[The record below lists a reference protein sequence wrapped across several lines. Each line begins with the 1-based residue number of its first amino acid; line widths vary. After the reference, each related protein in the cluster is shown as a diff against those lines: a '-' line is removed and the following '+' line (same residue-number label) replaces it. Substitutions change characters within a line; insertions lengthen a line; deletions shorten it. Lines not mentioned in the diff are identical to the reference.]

1 MFFGS
6 YLHLG
11 RVRTASIAHSRIIY
25 SSLLYTLS
33 CIVLSPS
40 LSQLETLLL
49 RNNSLSLLGM
59 KRRGSVRCSCVPLR
73 TFPPTPPPTLFL
85 LDGNSRHSA
94 SPAIRD
100 RRPTAAITSSAAV
113 AVMPLSNMLSFA
125 PLAVSLTFG
134 AFASSTISEL
144 IQSFLVIS
152 TIMCDTWIFS
162 CLTFNFRF
170 IIISFYDFLLSSY
183 S

>member
-25 SSLLYTLS
+25 SSLLHTLS

-40 LSQLETLLL
+40 FSQLETLLL
-49 RNNSLSLLGM
+49 QNNSLSLLGM

-94 SPAIRD
+94 VPAIRD
-100 RRPTAAITSSAAV
+100 RRPTAAIASSAAV
-113 AVMPLSNMLSFA
+113 AGIPLSNMLSFA
-125 PLAVSLTFG
+125 TGGVTHFRRLRLVHDLRVASVILGHFPLF
-134 AFASSTISEL
+134 
-144 IQSFLVIS
+144 
-152 TIMCDTWIFS
+152 
-162 CLTFNFRF
+162 
-170 IIISFYDFLLSSY
+170 
-183 S
+183 

>member
-49 RNNSLSLLGM
+49 QNNSLSLLGM
-59 KRRGSVRCSCVPLR
+59 KRQR
-73 TFPPTPPPTLFL
+73 
-85 LDGNSRHSA
+85 
-94 SPAIRD
+94 
-100 RRPTAAITSSAAV
+100 
-113 AVMPLSNMLSFA
+113 VMFMC
-125 PLAVSLTFG
+125 SLTYLSSDSSSHVVPPRRQFE
-134 AFASSTISEL
+134 AFRCPRHQGQEDDCGHHQQCRGRTALTHPSLHQDSGEAQKPNGHHYYVRHLDSSIHSL
-144 IQSFLVIS
+144 
-152 TIMCDTWIFS
+152 S
-162 CLTFNFRF
+162 CLIFNFRLIVTFLRLSFSFSFF
-170 IIISFYDFLLSSY
+170 IESY
-183 S
+183 MY